1 MRSAIYGL
9 VLVSSL
15 VGACANDP
23 IYLNGSSSME
33 AGQDDG
39 TGMPVVAKQ
48 SLMLPIKP
56 ETKTDAAARAKLAA
70 SLGVMVPYVKVG
82 DIDVEIEYTITNLD
96 TNPGQAFIDLNGANE
111 YYIYD
116 PSMLNYTPPG
126 SDDPIVTPPLA
137 GNIPID
143 MEASG
148 TYSGVFREDQ
158 YETASIDLDEVTQ
171 GNYNPYTAILNIA
184 KNEPSFGVLSPSI
197 LLTTCV
203 MQPIP
208 AASQALCASC
218 EANPDDPSCGSQPT
232 GMTIPRAAFAEIIR
246 VDLVFHPST
255 HMKLDYNVRI
265 RDHRGIVND
274 LGMEAFTSDPTGV
287 TMFMPVE
294 YAMGAAN

>member
-9 VLVSSL
+9 VLVFA
-15 VGACANDP
+15 ACANDP
-23 IYLNGSSSME
+23 IYLNAASSME

-96 TNPGQAFIDLNGANE
+96 TMNPGQAFIDLNGANE

-143 MEASG
+143 MAAG
-148 TYSGVFREDQ
+148 ATYSGVFREDQ

-197 LLTTCV
+197 LLTTCT

-208 AASQALCASC
+208 AADQATCANC
-218 EANPDDPSCGSQPT
+218 EANPDDPSCGQQQT
-232 GMTIPRAAFAEIIR
+232 GMMIPRAAFAEMIR
-246 VDLVFHPST
+246 VDLVFHPTS
-255 HMKLDYNVRI
+255 HMTLDFNVRV

-274 LGMEAFTSDPTGV
+274 LGMAAFTQEPTDV

-294 YAMGAAN
+294 YAMGTAN

>member
-1 MRSAIYGL
+1 MRHAMYGL
-9 VLVSSL
+9 VLVFA
-15 VGACANDP
+15 ACANDP
-23 IYLNGSSSME
+23 IYLNGTASME

-39 TGMPVVAKQ
+39 TGMSVVAKQ

-70 SLGVMVPYVKVG
+70 QLGVMVPYVKVG

-96 TNPGQAFIDLNGANE
+96 TMNPGKAFVDLNGANE

-143 MEASG
+143 MAAG
-148 TYSGVFREDQ
+148 ATYSGVFREDQ

-171 GNYNPYTAILNIA
+171 GNYNPYTAILNIS
-184 KNEPSFGVLSPSI
+184 KNEASFGVMSPSI
-197 LLTTCV
+197 LLTTCAMNPV
-203 MQPIP
+203 P
-208 AASQALCASC
+208 AADQATCTNC

-232 GMTIPRAAFAEIIR
+232 GMSIPRAAFAEMIR
-246 VDLVFHPST
+246 VDLVFHPNT
-255 HMKLDYNVRI
+255 HMTLSYNVRV

-274 LGMEAFTSDPTGV
+274 LGMEAFAQDPTGV

-294 YAMGAAN
+294 YAMGATN